1 MLCPFLYDS
10 TVFLMRKKSTVSP
23 DQLDLFQLDEASR
36 ELEQRKKTLEDM
48 RRKMEVERSNYENT
62 LPPSDVV
69 SAIEKRKRINM
80 AVSRNDL
87 RNIRQEQRSS
97 TLLLALL
104 IVMTA
109 SLIYWGIKLMQE
121 G

>member
-1 MLCPFLYDS
+1 
-10 TVFLMRKKSTVSP
+10 MRKKPTISP
-23 DQLDLFQLDEASR
+23 DQLDLFQLAEASH
-36 ELEQRKKTLEDM
+36 ELEQRKKMLEDS
-48 RRKMEVERSNYENT
+48 RRRMEVERSHYENT

-69 SAIEKRKRINM
+69 STIEKRKRIDM

-104 IVMTA
+104 IALTA
-109 SLIYWGIKLMQE
+109 AFIWLGFTLMQE